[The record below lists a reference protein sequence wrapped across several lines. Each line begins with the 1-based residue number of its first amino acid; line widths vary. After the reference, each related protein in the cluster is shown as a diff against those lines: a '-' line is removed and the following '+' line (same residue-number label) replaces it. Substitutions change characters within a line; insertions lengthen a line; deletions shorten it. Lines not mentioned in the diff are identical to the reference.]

1 MQPGHCRA
9 AARAPGACRAPL
21 WRCGAMLAALLAL
34 PARPPPRPARAGVPG
49 QRPVHQRGRPD
60 RRARGDGLRVPVCA
74 EGRAGAPGHR
84 GARRRARP
92 GLAGY
97 RFQALS
103 ERDLRGH
110 ARGQRRPAR
119 VHRGLWRIAAHARA
133 RKHRVQWHDGPHGGG
148 SATELLLFSPVKPAP
163 AAVPCWAGRAGA
175 RHGGRARGG
184 GRPAVGHGGIEP
196 ARRFRARGGRHA
208 VKAVPVDSI
217 TGFLREQARSMRSA
231 TGLSWAPCRRR
242 RARDAVGRHYLRMRG
257 ERCEPPS
264 AV

>member
-9 AARAPGACRAPL
+9 ARQGAGRMSRAQLRRDAGRLAGAAR
-21 WRCGAMLAALLAL
+21 
-34 PARPPPRPARAGVPG
+34 
-49 QRPVHQRGRPD
+49 RGRRPG
-60 RRARGDGLRVPVCA
+60 RRALESQASGLFINAAGQVLTAAHAVTGCASLYALKDGRCA
-74 EGRAGAPGHR
+74 TVV
-84 GARRRARP
+84 ARDDARP

-97 RFQALS
+97 RFQAPS

-133 RKHRVQWHDGPHGGG
+133 RKHRVQWHDGP
-148 SATELLLFSPVKPAP
+148 ARRRFRDR
-163 AAVPCWAGRAGA
+163 AVAVLAGQAGRQRQSRAGRGRAGA

-196 ARRFRARGGRHA
+196 ARRFRARAGATR

-217 TGFLREQARSMRSA
+217 TGFLREQGAVHAVSDRPQLGAMQAQARATLSA
-231 TGLSWAPCRRR
+231 GIIC
-242 RARDAVGRHYLRMRG
+242 G
-257 ERCEPPS
+257 
-264 AV
+264 